1 MLLDKNGTL
10 ECTSYLALRSVIVIL
25 MIVVVMSLLLHADEH
40 FGEEIALQF
49 LPILAVFAH
58 VNFTVE
64 TQLSEPM
71 NVSVKSKQKIP
82 PPPRAA
88 GTSVPLE
95 VEAVPIVHTRPQFL
109 CYLIQILLQFVL
121 HGTRRRRLRRP
132 GWTVY
137 ILLRLRG
144 GRLCLTQILRIWTPA
159 ALWNFN
165 GNKARKRL
173 LLSGSVEGGEL
184 ASNSHDGS
192 WNRVLRGA

>member
-82 PPPRAA
+82 PPPPRRRDQRTVGSRGRANCPHA
-88 GTSVPLE
+88 SSVPLLSHPDSLAIRAAWNATTSSSE
-95 VEAVPIVHTRPQFL
+95 TWLDCIHPLEAEGRQIVLDANPPHLDASSPL
-109 CYLIQILLQFVL
+109 ELQ
-121 HGTRRRRLRRP
+121 
-132 GWTVY
+132 W
-137 ILLRLRG
+137 
-144 GRLCLTQILRIWTPA
+144 
-159 ALWNFN
+159 
-165 GNKARKRL
+165 
-173 LLSGSVEGGEL
+173 
-184 ASNSHDGS
+184 
-192 WNRVLRGA
+192 